1 MSKADKIKL
10 IKEMLQPRLRML
22 GFNSVKR
29 YKVGEPIKDTDL
41 FQCTDNG
48 QVMPYKGVKN
58 LTPTPC
64 VWKICK

>member
-41 FQCTDNG
+41 FKCTDNG
-48 QVMPYKGVKN
+48 QVMPYKKIKQLNVYAIIR
-58 LTPTPC
+58 
-64 VWKICK
+64 KICE